1 MLSFIVFDTDGVD
14 AQHFPPRH
22 THLIGPD
29 EVPSQGQIALSEGL
43 VACEKLA
50 ALTAAGLGVQIEV
63 PRPHLP
69 DHLAKL
75 LPTALTQTLGLL
87 TMQTTLLPDRERSYM
102 LMLELARRQI
112 MLLLN
117 KLEDWQL
124 TDLPGEHPILQ
135 QFELARDQFTAALV
149 TSQKRSLVAPRGY
162 GPQANALAGQ
172 ALALA
177 VEAGEELSLIQ
188 AARQLKQRF
197 MGEVYKQCADKL
209 AKINGE
215 QTPPG
220 SAVLLPGHGHVVLPG
235 VPLVGCAISPTA
247 VAEPLQKAA
256 QSCCDFVTMPMRW
269 IDLEPSEGKYNF
281 APTDRWI
288 EWAVRVAKLPIV
300 GGPLVDFRPRSTP
313 DWLFI
318 WENDYDTLSD
328 LVAEHVQAVVT
339 RYRRTV
345 SRWTV
350 ASGLHVNT
358 NFKISFEQIINLT
371 RMSVALVKKLHPSAK
386 IQLEIQQP
394 WGEYLASNRRS
405 IPPYTYAEAV
415 LSTGLPIDA
424 IALRVQMGHAEPGL
438 STRDML
444 SLSAMLDRYAQL
456 EKPIFVTGVGV
467 PSATIPATPFM
478 PRSGAEPEDPY
489 EPGYWRAPWSEAV
502 QAQWMTQALSIMCSK
517 PYVQGV
523 CWQELYDLPPEKAAE
538 MPFGGLLATNGTPKP
553 ALQRLAQIRQALR
566 EGRSPLA
573 LVKERAPTA

>member
-1 MLSFIVFDTDGVD
+1 MLSFIVFENDGVD

-22 THLIGPD
+22 AHLVGPD

-50 ALTAAGLGVQIEV
+50 ALTAAGLSVQVVV

-69 DHLAKL
+69 EHLARL
-75 LPTALTQTLGLL
+75 LPTAPTPTLGLL
-87 TMQTTLLPDRERSYM
+87 TMQTALLPDRERPYM

-149 TSQKRSLVAPRGY
+149 SSQKRSLLAPRGY

-188 AARQLKQRF
+188 AARQLKLRF
-197 MGEVYKQCADKL
+197 TGEGYKHAAEKH
-209 AKINGE
+209 AKMHGE
-215 QTPPG
+215 PAPAG
-220 SAVLLPGHGHVVLPG
+220 SAISLPGQGHVTLPG
-235 VPLVGCAISPTA
+235 VPLVGVAISPGA
-247 VAEPLQKAA
+247 FVEPLQKAA
-256 QSCCDFVTMPMRW
+256 QACSDFVTMPMRW

-405 IPPYTYAEAV
+405 IPPYTYAEAA

-444 SLSAMLDRYAQL
+444 SLSAMLDRYSQL
-456 EKPIFVTGVGV
+456 EKPIFVTGVGAPSV
-467 PSATIPATPFM
+467 PIPATAYL
-478 PRSGAEPEDPY
+478 PRTGAEPEDPY
-489 EPGYWRAPWSEAV
+489 EPGSWRAPWSESV
-502 QAQWMTQALSIMCSK
+502 QAQWMTQVLSIICSK

-523 CWQELYDLPPEKAAE
+523 CWQELYDLPPERAPE
-538 MPFGGLLATNGTPKP
+538 MPFGGLVGSNGVAKP
-553 ALQRLAQIRQALR
+553 ALQRLSLIRQSLR

-573 LVKERAPTA
+573 LLK